1 MKNHGSIDT
10 ARNKDLA
17 ASLAALKRAAALARK
32 QAIQTG
38 TAIVVV
44 KNKKIV
50 RIAAEELRGKAAT

>member
-50 RIAAEELRGKAAT
+50 RITADELRGKAAT